1 MESGTESLG
10 LRERKKLQTRQA
22 IADTAMRLFLERGF
36 DAVSVSEIAKAVD
49 VSDKTVF
56 NYFPTKEDLFYSR
69 LQTFEA
75 DLLGALRNR
84 PSGESYVAAFR
95 RFLLSQRGLLGRDD
109 PQAAEELRSVT
120 RTITSSPALLIREE
134 QILAGY
140 TRSLAALIAEETGA
154 RREDVRPQVAAT
166 TLIGLH
172 RVLIDYSRRRVL
184 AGDDHKRIA
193 RGLRAQT
200 DKAVALLDQ
209 GLAGLG
215 AK

>member
-1 MESGTESLG
+1 MEAGTDTLG
-10 LRERKKLQTRQA
+10 LRERKKLKTRQA

-36 DAVSVSEIAKAVD
+36 DNVSISEIARATD

-69 LQTFEA
+69 FETFEA
-75 DLLGALRNR
+75 ALLEAIRER
-84 PSGESYVAAFR
+84 PRGESYVAAFR
-95 RFLLSQRGLLGRDD
+95 SFLQGQRGLLAKQDAD
-109 PQAAEELRSVT
+109 AQQQLRALT
-120 RTITSSPALLIREE
+120 RTIVSSRPLLVREE

-154 RREDVRPQVAAT
+154 REDDVEARVVATA
-166 TLIGLH
+166 LIGVH

-193 RGLRAQT
+193 RGVRAQT
-200 DKAVALLDQ
+200 DKALSVLEH
-209 GLAGLG
+209 GLAGFG
-215 AK
+215 AR

>member
-1 MESGTESLG
+1 MESGTEPLG

-36 DAVSVSEIAKAVD
+36 EAVSISEIARAAD

-75 DLLGALRNR
+75 DLLDVLRQR
-84 PSGESYVAAFR
+84 GSGESYVAAFR
-95 RFLLSQRGLLGRDD
+95 RFLGAQRGLLARED
-109 PQAAEELRSVT
+109 PQAQKELRT
-120 RTITSSPALLIREE
+120 LIRTITSSPALLVREE

-140 TRSLAALIAEETGA
+140 SRSLASLIARDTGA
-154 RREDVRPQVAAT
+154 RGDDVRPEVAASAM
-166 TLIGLH
+166 IGAH
-172 RVLIDYSRRRVL
+172 RVLIEYTRRRVL

-200 DKAVALLDQ
+200 EKALSLLDQ

-215 AK
+215 VK

>member
-1 MESGTESLG
+1 MESGIEALG
-10 LRERKKLQTRQA
+10 LRARKKLQTRQA

-36 DAVSVSEIAKAVD
+36 DNVSVSEIARAAD

-75 DLLGALRNR
+75 DLVEALRER
-84 PSGESYVAAFR
+84 ASGESYVVAFR
-95 RFLLSQRGLLGRDD
+95 RFLVGQRGLLARDD
-109 PQAAEELRSVT
+109 PQAQKELRALT
-120 RTITSSPALLIREE
+120 RTITSSPALLAREE

-140 TRSLAALIAEETGA
+140 THSLAALIRHETGA
-154 RREDVRPQVAAT
+154 RREDVRPEVAASAM
-166 TLIGLH
+166 IGAH
-172 RVLIDYSRRRVL
+172 RVLIDYTRRRVL

-200 DKAVALLDQ
+200 DKAMALLDQ

-215 AK
+215 VK

>member
-1 MESGTESLG
+1 MESGIEALG
-10 LRERKKLQTRQA
+10 LRARKKLQTRQV

-36 DAVSVSEIAKAVD
+36 DNASVSEIARAAD

-75 DLLGALRNR
+75 DLVEALRER
-84 PSGESYVAAFR
+84 ASGESYVVAFR
-95 RFLLSQRGLLGRDD
+95 RFLVGQRGLLARDD
-109 PQAAEELRSVT
+109 PQAQKELRALT
-120 RTITSSPALLIREE
+120 RTITSSPALLAREE

-140 TRSLAALIAEETGA
+140 THSLAALIRHETGA
-154 RREDVRPQVAAT
+154 RREDVRPEVAASAM
-166 TLIGLH
+166 IGAH
-172 RVLIDYSRRRVL
+172 RVLIDYTRRRVL

-200 DKAVALLDQ
+200 DKAMALLDQ

-215 AK
+215 VK